1 MSIASFVRERI
12 KGRVTVNQLQIKLAE
27 FTQCES
33 GSAMP
38 FPVLVFIGALL
49 ASVYSFDTSRMIDSA
64 SQLKRATDAAAMAVG
79 YTELASSNTGKNSD
93 LTTLA
98 RNYIGQNLGLDSG
111 LAEQVDLSTVRV
123 QKGETS
129 DGAVTYKVSVTT
141 SFEAPELGTKVED
154 KTIFSTVE
162 VMSRPTEVAMMFPN
176 TNSES
181 DGDIAALK
189 RLGKQFAKDFLN
201 TDGEEDLDDLKRW
214 LALVPFSQSVNVYD
228 ESDPGRLTRWA
239 AAGALNPSE
248 LRSLFRTGKV
258 NSLADER
265 FPDRAAHLLCLFRG
279 LGQGENF
286 FWDQS
291 PVSEFGVYYRHDLPE
306 NGSPGATP
314 ISWQGPNPDFPDS
327 GAIDTR
333 WIVADKGCP
342 NTPLLPLTNEED
354 KIEARLNQM
363 TSRFNVN
370 YAIAMGWAAAALSPQ
385 MRGSD
390 GWGDNELPLDFGSDN
405 TNYKAIIMLANTTG
419 DWFDT
424 DSYNF
429 YRDANVTGTSTDFAR
444 QRFVDLC
451 RSIRS
456 KNIHLY
462 FIGVRPGDPAEF
474 GRVLFDKIAGPGM
487 LICTEGEGNM
497 YFADASNFKD
507 GESQI
512 QNALEDIAKDIRRN
526 YYVRLIN

>member
-1 MSIASFVRERI
+1 M
-12 KGRVTVNQLQIKLAE
+12 
-27 FTQCES
+27 
-33 GSAMP
+33 
-38 FPVLVFIGALL
+38 
-49 ASVYSFDTSRMIDSA
+49 
-64 SQLKRATDAAAMAVG
+64 
-79 YTELASSNTGKNSD
+79 
-93 LTTLA
+93 
-98 RNYIGQNLGLDSG
+98 
-111 LAEQVDLSTVRV
+111 
-123 QKGETS
+123 
-129 DGAVTYKVSVTT
+129 
-141 SFEAPELGTKVED
+141 
-154 KTIFSTVE
+154 
-162 VMSRPTEVAMMFPN
+162 
-176 TNSES
+176 
-181 DGDIAALK
+181 
-189 RLGKQFAKDFLN
+189 
-201 TDGEEDLDDLKRW
+201 
-214 LALVPFSQSVNVYD
+214 
-228 ESDPGRLTRWA
+228 
-239 AAGALNPSE
+239 
-248 LRSLFRTGKV
+248 
-258 NSLADER
+258 
-265 FPDRAAHLLCLFRG
+265 
-279 LGQGENF
+279 
-286 FWDQS
+286 
-291 PVSEFGVYYRHDLPE
+291 
-306 NGSPGATP
+306 
-314 ISWQGPNPDFPDS
+314 
-327 GAIDTR
+327 
-333 WIVADKGCP
+333 ADKGCP

>member
-1 MSIASFVRERI
+1 MSIASFVRERM

-162 VMSRPTEVAMMFPN
+162 VMSRPTEVAMMLPN
-176 TNSES
+176 TITETGS
-181 DGDIAALK
+181 DIAALK
-189 RLGKQFAKDFLN
+189 RIGKQFAKDFIN
-201 TDGEEDLDDLKRW
+201 TSNDQNLDDVKRW
-214 LALVPFSQSVNVYD
+214 MSLIPYSQSVNVYD
-228 ESDPGRLTRWA
+228 AADSGRLTRWA
-239 AAGALNPSE
+239 APGALNPSE

-265 FPDRAAHLLCLFRG
+265 FPDRAANLLCLYRG
-279 LGQGENF
+279 LGRGENF
-286 FWDQS
+286 FWDQPPS
-291 PVSEFGVYYRHDLPE
+291 GQFNVYYRHDLPE
-306 NGSPGATP
+306 NGSPGAPP
-314 ISWQGPNPDFPDS
+314 ISWQGPNPDFPDTL
-327 GAIDTR
+327 AIDTR
-333 WIVADKGCP
+333 WIVADRGCP
-342 NTPLLPLTNEED
+342 NAPLLPLTNETEKVD
-354 KIEARLNQM
+354 ERLDQM
-363 TSRFNVN
+363 STRFNVN
-370 YAIAMGWAAAALSPQ
+370 YTIALSWAAATLSPQ
-385 MRGSD
+385 MRGSN

-405 TNYKAIIMLANTTG
+405 SNYKAIIMLANTTG

-424 DSYNF
+424 DSYN
-429 YRDANVTGTSTDFAR
+429 YYPNRPDSTSGVE

-456 KNIHLY
+456 KNIHVY
-462 FIGVRPGDPAEF
+462 FIGVRPGDPTEF
-474 GRVLFDKIAGPGM
+474 GRVLFDKVAGPGM
-487 LICTEGEGNM
+487 LICTEGAGNM
-497 YFADASNFKD
+497 YFANATNFAE

-512 QNALEDIAKDIRRN
+512 KSALEDIAKDIRRN

>member
-1 MSIASFVRERI
+1 M
-12 KGRVTVNQLQIKLAE
+12 
-27 FTQCES
+27 
-33 GSAMP
+33 
-38 FPVLVFIGALL
+38 
-49 ASVYSFDTSRMIDSA
+49 
-64 SQLKRATDAAAMAVG
+64 
-79 YTELASSNTGKNSD
+79 
-93 LTTLA
+93 
-98 RNYIGQNLGLDSG
+98 
-111 LAEQVDLSTVRV
+111 
-123 QKGETS
+123 
-129 DGAVTYKVSVTT
+129 
-141 SFEAPELGTKVED
+141 
-154 KTIFSTVE
+154 
-162 VMSRPTEVAMMFPN
+162 
-176 TNSES
+176 
-181 DGDIAALK
+181 
-189 RLGKQFAKDFLN
+189 
-201 TDGEEDLDDLKRW
+201 
-214 LALVPFSQSVNVYD
+214 
-228 ESDPGRLTRWA
+228 
-239 AAGALNPSE
+239 
-248 LRSLFRTGKV
+248 
-258 NSLADER
+258 
-265 FPDRAAHLLCLFRG
+265 
-279 LGQGENF
+279 
-286 FWDQS
+286 
-291 PVSEFGVYYRHDLPE
+291 SEFGVYYRHDLPE
-306 NGSPGATP
+306 NGSPGAAP

-327 GAIDTR
+327 SAIDTR

-429 YRDANVTGTSTDFAR
+429 YRDANVTGTSTNFAR

-462 FIGVRPGDPAEF
+462 FIGVRPGDPEEF
-474 GRVLFDKIAGPGM
+474 GRVLFDKVAGPGM